1 MKINANYDPDTKT
14 ITDENGREW
23 PEHFE
28 LSEEERKRVDEAV
41 ENLRAVCLELCAPCL
56 ALVETAYR
64 EKTRD
69 SILMTH
75 APGMRQSDAFA
86 VVARFAALVSEDNKS
101 VADLMLIALVAKHLV
116 KRESNQSSK

>member
-1 MKINANYDPDTKT
+1 MNDPDTKT

-28 LSEEERKRVDEAV
+28 LSEEEEKRVDEAIG
-41 ENLRAVCLELCAPCL
+41 NLEAVCSELCVPCF

-64 EKTRD
+64 EKTSD
-69 SILMTH
+69 SILMLH
-75 APGMRQSDAFA
+75 APGMRQSDAF
-86 VVARFAALVSEDNKS
+86 VISSRFAALVSEDNKS
-101 VADLMLIALVAKHLV
+101 AVDLMLIALVAKHLA

>member
-28 LSEEERKRVDEAV
+28 LSEEEEKRVDEAV
-41 ENLRAVCLELCAPCL
+41 ENLRAVCLELCVPCL

-64 EKTRD
+64 EETHD

-75 APGMRQSDAFA
+75 APGMRQSDDFA
-86 VVARFAALVSEDNKS
+86 IISRFVALVSEDSKG
-101 VADLMLIALVAKHLV
+101 AAGLMLIALVTKHLA
-116 KRESNQSSK
+116 KLEINQSSK

>member
-1 MKINANYDPDTKT
+1 MKINADYDPDTKT

-28 LSEEERKRVDEAV
+28 LSEEEEKRVDEAIK
-41 ENLRAVCLELCAPCL
+41 NLRAVCSELCVPCL
-56 ALVETAYR
+56 ALAETAYR

-69 SILMTH
+69 ATLMAH
-75 APGMRQSDAFA
+75 APGIRQSNAFA
-86 VVARFAALVSEDNKS
+86 VVAQFAALVSEDNKS
-101 VADLMLIALVAKHLV
+101 AADLMLIALVAKHLV

>member
-28 LSEEERKRVDEAV
+28 LSEEEEKRVDEAI
-41 ENLRAVCLELCAPCL
+41 ENLRAVCFEMCVPCL

-64 EKTRD
+64 EETRD
-69 SILMTH
+69 SILMTY
-75 APGMRQSDAFA
+75 APGMRQSDVFA

-101 VADLMLIALVAKHLV
+101 AADLMLIALVAKHLA
-116 KRESNQSSK
+116 KRESDQSSK

>member
-1 MKINANYDPDTKT
+1 MKINADYDPDTKT

-28 LSEEERKRVDEAV
+28 LSEEEEKRVDEAIK
-41 ENLRAVCLELCAPCL
+41 NLRAVCSELCVPCL

-69 SILMTH
+69 SILMLY

-86 VVARFAALVSEDNKS
+86 LSSRFAALVSEDNKS
-101 VADLMLIALVAKHLV
+101 VADLMLIALVTKHLA
-116 KRESNQSSK
+116 KLEINQSSK

>member
-1 MKINANYDPDTKT
+1 MKT

-28 LSEEERKRVDEAV
+28 LSEEEEKRVDEAIG
-41 ENLRAVCLELCAPCL
+41 NLRAVCSELCVPCL

-64 EKTRD
+64 EETYD
-69 SILMTH
+69 SSQMIH
-75 APGMRQSDAFA
+75 APGMRQSNAFA

-101 VADLMLIALVAKHLV
+101 AADLMLIALVAKHLA